1 MTPAPRRLGVS
12 ACHVVLEILP
22 FLTWLASITSL
33 VLLIALWR
41 LGELGPACLM
51 LLSAVSLLAG
61 YLQFFGGSPLA
72 ASAGLALQTT
82 VAVGLILRWKL
93 VA

>member
-1 MTPAPRRLGVS
+1 MIAS
-12 ACHVVLEILP
+12 HVVLEILP

-33 VLLIALWR
+33 VVLIALWK
-41 LGELGPACLM
+41 LGELRPSRLV

-61 YLQFFGGSPLA
+61 YWQFFGGSPLVA
-72 ASAGLALQTT
+72 AGGLALQTV

-93 VA
+93 VV